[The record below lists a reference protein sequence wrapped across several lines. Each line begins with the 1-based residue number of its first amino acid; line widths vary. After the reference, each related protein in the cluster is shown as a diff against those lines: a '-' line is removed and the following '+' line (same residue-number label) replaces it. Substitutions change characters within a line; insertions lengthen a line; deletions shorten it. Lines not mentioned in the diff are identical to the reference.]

1 MNAIVYKL
9 LLPGGTC
16 MPDMHLKQSGFI
28 YSACGPF
35 TKNKEQIKKIKE
47 AGDLIYI
54 YQNELDKDYF
64 LHDVAYGNFKDLTRR
79 TAVDTILHI
88 THLNSFW

>member
-1 MNAIVYKL
+1 
-9 LLPGGTC
+9 

-35 TKNKEQIKKIKE
+35 TKNKEKIKKIKE
-47 AGDLIYI
+47 TGDLIYI

-64 LHDVAYGNFKDLTRR
+64 QHNMAYGNFKDLTRR

-88 THLNSFW
+88 TYLNSF